1 MNINNTHDKAI
12 DTIIKQVTQLIE
24 TKTKKLYYDKTFPS
38 VVHGKNENGTYKIPY
53 ENYLYDVPCGL
64 GVELKLGQHVW
75 VTMPSGMKN
84 FRNMYISG
92 LRK

>member
-1 MNINNTHDKAI
+1 MNEINKSILNAI
-12 DTIIKQVTQLIE
+12 
-24 TKTKKLYYDKTFPS
+24 KTLFDSEKKKLYFDKTFPS